1 MCSCC
6 LMSISSAGNKI
17 CGKIQCRAVSTF
29 LGHLA
34 PLFYYL
40 CSHTILAQLF
50 LIFFGSFLFNVMAL
64 PMFWAS
70 QCFPVFMFL
79 YKRLYYVG
87 AQNGIIVE
95 SWYTLALLDAFAT
108 ESAPEKFQRISLC
121 SENQKENTLS
131 LNLFLFVITMPRP
144 FVKRENVAPKKFW
157 TVLFHFHATVEVL
170 FQVAVAHRIVTLRL

>member
-1 MCSCC
+1 MCSCR
-6 LMSISSAGNKI
+6 LMLISSAGNKI

-95 SWYTLALLDAFAT
+95 SWYTLALLDAFCNRKC
-108 ESAPEKFQRISLC
+108 SSKIS
-121 SENQKENTLS
+121 EDLS
-131 LNLFLFVITMPRP
+131 LFWKSEGEYTFIKP
-144 FVKRENVAPKKFW
+144 FSICDPYAPTICKKRKCGTQK
-157 TVLFHFHATVEVL
+157 VLNGSFSLARHSWGSFPSGCGP
-170 FQVAVAHRIVTLRL
+170 